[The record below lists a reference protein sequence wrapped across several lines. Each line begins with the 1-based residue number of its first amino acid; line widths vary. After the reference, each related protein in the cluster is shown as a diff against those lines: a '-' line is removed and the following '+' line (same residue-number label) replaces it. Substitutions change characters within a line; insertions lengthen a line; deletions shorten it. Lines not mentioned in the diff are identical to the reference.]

1 MHFKHL
7 SLALAASLCVGAV
20 QAQSLVLTPSTKS
33 VSLGDTFTLLV
44 EGKGFATAVVGGG
57 FGLSFD
63 ASVLKLNSVSIP
75 AAWEFFPPTGPVTG
89 DINNV
94 AGTVTDAAFTTFSAP
109 KAGDFLAA
117 TLTFTAVGGGSS
129 KVSLSA
135 SPTFVF
141 SDVDVNTLEPSYG
154 SATINVSAVPE
165 PSSLALVLAGAGGL
179 AWVARRKQQG

>member
-1 MHFKHL
+1 MNFKHL
-7 SLALAASLCVGAV
+7 SLALAATLAVGAV
-20 QAQSLVLTPSTKS
+20 HAQSLVLNPGTKS

-63 ASVLKLNSVSIP
+63 ASVLKLNSVNIP

-94 AGTVTDAAFTTFSAP
+94 AGTLADAAFTTFSAP

-117 TLTFTAVGGGSS
+117 TLTFTAMGGGSS

-135 SPTFVF
+135 SPIFVF
-141 SDVDVNTLEPSYG
+141 SDVDVNTLNPSYG
-154 SATINVSAVPE
+154 TATIHVSAVPE

-179 AWVARRKQQG
+179 GWVARRKRTS

>member
-1 MHFKHL
+1 MNFKPL
-7 SLALAASLCVGAV
+7 SLALAAALCAGTVH
-20 QAQSLVLTPSTKS
+20 AQSLVITPSTQS
-33 VSLGDTFTLLV
+33 VSLGDTFTLQV

-75 AAWEFFPPTGPVTG
+75 AAWEFYPPTGPVTG
-89 DINNV
+89 TIDNV
-94 AGTVTDAAFTTFSAP
+94 AGTLSDAAFTTFVAP
-109 KAGDFLAA
+109 KSGDFLAA
-117 TLTFTAVGGGSS
+117 TLSFTAVGGGSS
-129 KVSLSA
+129 TVRLSA

-141 SDVDVNTLEPSYG
+141 SDVDVNTLNPSYG

-179 AWVARRKQQG
+179 GWVARRKQQG